1 MEVDMTSPLKTV
13 ALLFV
18 PALIGSALAA
28 TSPAAAEAD
37 EGRAVAQCRA
47 EALGQFGPGEVR
59 SHRVGE
65 IAGNARRTRVT
76 LYVNADRRYTFEC
89 AVGGDGRI
97 QTAAFTPA
105 RPAGPRLAAGQR

>member
-1 MEVDMTSPLKTV
+1 MTSPLKSV

-28 TSPAAAEAD
+28 TSPAAAEAG
-37 EGRAVAQCRA
+37 EGRAVAQCQA
-47 EALGQFGPGEVR
+47 EALGHFGPGEVR

-76 LYVNADRRYTFEC
+76 IYVNADRRYTFEC

-105 RPAGPRLAAGQR
+105 RQAGPRLAAGQR